1 MWCDEKMDGWR
12 EKEEGEEG
20 EEGWERGGKGGGK
33 VRGQRMSP
41 KDHRFVKDV
50 GVDFDGRNHDVISF
64 LPPSLPPHPLL
75 LPPPSPLPP
84 LSLFSFFDAVGDVE
98 Y

>member
-1 MWCDEKMDGWR
+1 MMKRWTA
-12 EKEEGEEG
+12 
-20 EEGWERGGKGGGK
+20 GGKRRKGRKGRKGGREGGRGGGK

-75 LPPPSPLPP
+75 LPPPLPP

>member
-1 MWCDEKMDGWR
+1 M
-12 EKEEGEEG
+12 EGEQ
-20 EEGWERGGKGGGK
+20 EGWGGKGGGF
-33 VRGQRMSP
+33 RGQRMSP

-64 LPPSLPPHPLL
+64 LAFSSLFLF
-75 LPPPSPLPP
+75 
-84 LSLFSFFDAVGDVE
+84 LSLYFFDTVGDVE